1 MKPLA
6 HHRAR
11 PWRHVLP
18 ALVLA
23 ALALAASACKPAAG
37 ETTPGPPPEDPVAF
51 ADLARDRLKELHIEA
66 CACRDRACVEPVLA
80 AQRTWLLDSAP
91 RLAHLDAS
99 VRTELA
105 AAPSCDAGAVA
116 EVLDQLRSTK
126 DEICA
131 CTDAACVEDV
141 EGGFMTW
148 MMANIERFRDVKPSR
163 AQEEEADRIE
173 KEMRACKERLEGA
186 P

>member
-6 HHRAR
+6 HHLAR
-11 PWRHVLP
+11 PGRPVLP
-18 ALVLA
+18 ALALA
-23 ALALAASACKPAAG
+23 ALACAASACKPAAG
-37 ETTPGPPPEDPVAF
+37 ETTPGPTPEDPVAL
-51 ADLARDRLKELHIEA
+51 ADLARDRLKELHLEV

-105 AAPSCDAGAVA
+105 AAPSCDAGVVA
-116 EVLDQLRSTK
+116 EVLGELRSTK
-126 DEICA
+126 DKICT
-131 CTDAACVEDV
+131 CEDAACVEDA
-141 EGGFMTW
+141 EGVFMNW
-148 MMANIERFRDVKPSR
+148 MMANIDRFRDVKPSE

-173 KEMRACKERLEGA
+173 KEMRACKERFEGA